1 MLGIALAVIVVCG
14 TVSSA
19 QEPAP
24 PQDSSAVTPSATGFL
39 PRSITIGDVA
49 HRYVVYVP
57 AGYTRERDWP
67 LLVFLNGMGECGTDG
82 QRQVEVGLGP
92 AIRAEPE
99 RWPFVVVFPQKP
111 DKGSQWSEHE
121 ALVMGT
127 LAATEKEFR
136 IDPRRRLLTG
146 LSQGGAGTWALGSK
160 HAKVWAAIAPVCG
173 YKTPAFDASALNA
186 IPIWA
191 FHGLDDK
198 VVPVGQSK
206 EMCEAVEQAG
216 GSPLLTLYPGVG
228 HNSWDRA
235 YRESGLAEWICAVAD
250 EPLGARLL
258 AMPETLTAVTIT
270 IHQRPAASASSTPR
284 TTRLAVAGTTWE
296 WALPPGIEGALRGG
310 GGTTAAS
317 WQDSKDASR
326 LVHSVLRSLQRAGAF
341 DARSPAVVDDRVA
354 GARLDV
360 LLRGPAGE
368 WSFSRH
374 VAADAPQHGPFAAAM
389 QRVTDAIAIA
399 R

>member
-1 MLGIALAVIVVCG
+1 MLHVLFVVVACAG
-14 TVSSA
+14 VSA
-19 QEPAP
+19 QDPPREP
-24 PQDSSAVTPSATGFL
+24 SSVTTAETGFL
-39 PRSITIGDVA
+39 TRTIDVA
-49 HRYVVYVP
+49 GTERRYVVYVP

-111 DKGSQWSEHE
+111 DKPSQWSDHE

-127 LAATEKEFR
+127 LAAAEKEFR

-146 LSQGGAGTWALGSK
+146 LSQGGAGTWALGGK
-160 HAKVWAAIAPVCG
+160 RAKVWAAIAPVCG
-173 YKTPAFDASALNA
+173 YKTPAFDGAALKA
-186 IPIWA
+186 MPIWA
-191 FHGLDDK
+191 FHGDGDK

-235 YRESGLAEWICAVAD
+235 YRESGLAEWFCAVAN

-270 IHQRPAASASSTPR
+270 IAQRPAASASSAPR

-296 WALPPGIEGALRGG
+296 WDLPTGMEGALQGG

-317 WQDSKDASR
+317 WQDSKKAK
-326 LVHSVLRSLQRAGAF
+326 LVHEVLRSLQRAGAF
-341 DARSPAVVDDRVA
+341 DARSPAAVDDRVA
-354 GARLDV
+354 GTRLDV
-360 LLRGPAGE
+360 VLRGPAGE

-374 VAADAPQHGPFAAAM
+374 VAADVPQHGSFAAAM
-389 QRVTDAIAIA
+389 QRVTDAIANA